1 MIMLSSKESTR
12 QHHIHLNKNTWVHK
26 SAVKC
31 HYLTILTH
39 IFSFIIHHS
48 MEHFNNIRDIHY
60 YSTDWSHFV
69 WHEDI
74 ICIINACLQSFTIE
88 VEISNA
94 LAWSGAE
101 LAFTVLNEIV
111 KILISFIEQL
121 FGYIEQSAPDYNL
134 VQFNWISKTFFWS
147 WSSDWVMMC
156 TCWSDISNLL
166 QSLKQSEQHN
176 DQQLSSLWTMKNN
189 LCQEPPAKCSFDCL
203 KAAAHHQL
211 KMNVARHWLKNY
223 DVKLQTFY
231 LNLIIRW

>member
-60 YSTDWSHFV
+60 YSTDWSHFL

-94 LAWSGAE
+94 LAWSGAV
-101 LAFTVLNEIV
+101 LAFTLLNEFV

-121 FGYIEQSAPDYNL
+121 FGYIEQRVLQIIILFSSIESAKL
-134 VQFNWISKTFFWS
+134 FLELEQWL
-147 WSSDWVMMC
+147 
-156 TCWSDISNLL
+156 SN
-166 QSLKQSEQHN
+166 
-176 DQQLSSLWTMKNN
+176 
-189 LCQEPPAKCSFDCL
+189 
-203 KAAAHHQL
+203 
-211 KMNVARHWLKNY
+211 
-223 DVKLQTFY
+223 DVHMLE
-231 LNLIIRW
+231 WH